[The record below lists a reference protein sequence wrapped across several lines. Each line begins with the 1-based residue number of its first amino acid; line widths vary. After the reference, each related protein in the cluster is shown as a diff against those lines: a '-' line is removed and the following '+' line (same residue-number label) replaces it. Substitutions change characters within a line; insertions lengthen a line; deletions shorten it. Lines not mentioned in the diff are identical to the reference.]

1 MDNLTAAGRDA
12 RSPAPR
18 RLPLQ
23 QLGLMTRSGLVSA
36 APGAFDASPMR
47 DHQPYE
53 SCART
58 PQGSWSRN
66 YLVHNALQMSGGIF
80 LDTAPIWCYPMQ
92 MPRSVEPSGSDRDG
106 ESPRIT
112 VTLRKAD
119 YEEVCR
125 LAHAKKVSNA
135 WVIRDA
141 VGRYIEAEAPLL
153 RSLEWSR

>member
-1 MDNLTAAGRDA
+1 
-12 RSPAPR
+12 
-18 RLPLQ
+18 
-23 QLGLMTRSGLVSA
+23 MTRSGLVSA

-47 DHQPYE
+47 DNQPYE

-58 PQGSWSRN
+58 LQESGSHNR
-66 YLVHNALQMSGGIF
+66 LVHNALQILGGIF

-92 MPRSVEPSGSDRDG
+92 MPRSVEPSGTDSDG

-125 LAHAKKVSNA
+125 LARRMKVSNA

-141 VGRYIEAEAPLL
+141 VEKYVAEEEPLF
-153 RSLEWSR
+153 RARATA

>member
-1 MDNLTAAGRDA
+1 MRADRPYEHRAQT
-12 RSPAPR
+12 
-18 RLPLQ
+18 LQ
-23 QLGLMTRSGLVSA
+23 RSGSHKGLA
-36 APGAFDASPMR
+36 
-47 DHQPYE
+47 
-53 SCART
+53 C
-58 PQGSWSRN
+58 
-66 YLVHNALQMSGGIF
+66 NALWSFGGIF
-80 LDTAPIWCYPMQ
+80 LDSAPIWCYPMQ
-92 MPRSVEPSGSDRDG
+92 MPRSIEPTGSDSGG

-141 VGRYIEAEAPLL
+141 VGRYIEAEAPLF